1 MDEKTRAKKRALY
14 LLTDMDRTEKEL
26 YDKLK
31 KAGYSEETVEET
43 MEYVKSFGYIDD
55 RKYAQK
61 YLEFY
66 LGKRSR
72 LRIRFDMEKKG
83 LPKEIISEAFEE
95 TEPYDERPLIRSLA
109 VKKLR
114 GLKKEDPKKAQKIGA
129 ALQRQGFRPGDIRSV
144 LEDLDLF
151 RMD

>member
-1 MDEKTRAKKRALY
+1 MDEITRAKKRALY

-31 KAGYSEETVEET
+31 KAGYSVETVEET

-72 LRIRFDMEKKG
+72 QRIRFDMGKKG
-83 LPKEIISEAFEE
+83 LPKEVISEAFEE
-95 TEPYDERPLIRSLA
+95 IEPYDERPLIRSLA

-114 GLKKEDPKKAQKIGA
+114 GLKEEDPKKAQKIGA